1 MRPQPLTWLR
11 RRAARLS
18 FQLRRLAHFPRWLN
32 PMRVKGTTNRSL
44 VRAGAHDF
52 HRGFNLVTREGT
64 THADASGERR
74 DQAKLAAPFD
84 RTTWGMN
91 AMANEPLQRSIC
103 FATLLLAVVLAGCAS
118 VPKPPPVTV
127 QEIVQMSG
135 QGVDASSMIAKMR
148 EAGTVYRLSGSKLA
162 ALRTEGVPDPVLD
175 YMLQTYLRVE
185 RERQLQECT
194 LGPPYFPVD
203 E

>member
-1 MRPQPLTWLR
+1 
-11 RRAARLS
+11 
-18 FQLRRLAHFPRWLN
+18 
-32 PMRVKGTTNRSL
+32 
-44 VRAGAHDF
+44 
-52 HRGFNLVTREGT
+52 
-64 THADASGERR
+64 
-74 DQAKLAAPFD
+74 
-84 RTTWGMN
+84 
-91 AMANEPLQRSIC
+91 
-103 FATLLLAVVLAGCAS
+103 
-118 VPKPPPVTV
+118 
-127 QEIVQMSG
+127 MSG